1 MVGIPLF
8 PRNYLLD
15 ASGVQTRFWKWVPVT
30 SKASKAL
37 VLMKLTFRWGRWIS
51 YSHTHICAPTEQK
64 CQVVSAKKCSCV
76 EKCYEDDDDSDDG
89 DDKS

>member
-15 ASGVQTRFWKWVPVT
+15 ASGVRTRFWKWVPVM

-37 VLMKLTFRWGRWIS
+37 VLVKLTFWWGRWIS
-51 YSHTHICAPTEQK
+51 YSHIHINVHPQNK
-64 CQVVSAKKCSCV
+64 NVKW
-76 EKCYEDDDDSDDG
+76 
-89 DDKS
+89 